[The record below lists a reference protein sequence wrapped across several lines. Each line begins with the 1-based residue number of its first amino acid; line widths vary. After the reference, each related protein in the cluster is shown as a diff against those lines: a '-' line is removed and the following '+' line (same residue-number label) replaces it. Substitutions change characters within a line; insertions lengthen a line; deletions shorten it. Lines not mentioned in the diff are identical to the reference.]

1 MLRDGAAPASLD
13 SILCTEQLNLR
24 PLRPPDHQRENCAL
38 VSLMQALA
46 DSPGTILQVLADTI
60 LDTLRCGSAGVS
72 LLTTHDG
79 GKRFYWPA
87 IAGIWK
93 EHIGGGTPRDFGPCG
108 TVLDHDKT
116 LLFKHVERVYTY
128 FEPVK
133 PLVEEALLAP
143 FYVQGQAVGTV
154 WAVAHDEGHKFDSED
169 KRQLESLAQ
178 FASAAYQ
185 AVSFFE
191 SRKQLAAIVES
202 SDDAIVSKNLNGI
215 ILSWNSGAQRI
226 FGYSAAE
233 AIGQPIT
240 LIIPKELQQEEREI
254 LERLRRGER
263 LDHFETVR
271 LRKDG
276 GRVNV
281 SLTISPVRDNQGRIV
296 GASKIAR
303 DISERRR
310 FEEALKESEFSAR
323 LLKVQD
329 EDRRSI
335 ARELHDGVGQLLAAA
350 SMNVGVVAQEKN
362 KLSPD
367 AARCIEDNRALLQ
380 QASSDI
386 RTVSYLLHPPLLDE
400 MGLRSALQWYVDG
413 FAERSKIATQLEVPT
428 DLGRLPRDYELVIFR
443 VAQECLTNI
452 HRHAKGSS
460 AVVRLSNAGGKL
472 TMEIRDNG
480 QGINPEIQ
488 AKIASGKSSGVGLR
502 GMRERVVAI
511 GGAFTVES
519 NGNGTSVFA
528 SLPFQAQFTLK
539 TEAVSVGK

>member
-1 MLRDGAAPASLD
+1 MALDGVPPASLD
-13 SILCTEQLNLR
+13 QILCTEQLNLR

-46 DSPGTILQVLADTI
+46 DSPETILQALADAI
-60 LDTLRCGSAGVS
+60 LETLRCGSAGVS

-87 IAGIWK
+87 IAGVWK
-93 EHIGGGTPRDFGPCG
+93 RHIGGGTPRDFGPCG
-108 TVLDHDKT
+108 TVLDHNKT

-143 FYVQGQAVGTV
+143 FYVRGQAVGTV
-154 WAVAHDEGHKFDSED
+154 WAVAHDESRKFDSED
-169 KRQLESLAQ
+169 KRQLESLAR

-185 AVSFFE
+185 TADFFD
-191 SRKQLAAIVES
+191 SKARLAAIVES

-215 ILSWNSGAQRI
+215 ILSWNSGAERI

-233 AIGQPIT
+233 AVGQPIT
-240 LIIPKELQQEEREI
+240 LIIPRELQQEEREI
-254 LERLRRGER
+254 LERLRNGER

-271 LRKDG
+271 FRKDG
-276 GRVNV
+276 RRVNV
-281 SLTISPVRDNQGRIV
+281 SLTISPVRDSQGRIV

-303 DISERRR
+303 DISERSR

-335 ARELHDGVGQLLAAA
+335 ARELHDGVGQLLAAI
-350 SMNVGVVAQEKN
+350 SMNIGVVAEEKN

-367 AARCIEDNRALLQ
+367 AARRVEENRVLLH
-380 QASSDI
+380 QASTDI

-400 MGLRSALQWYVDG
+400 MGLRSALQWYIEG
-413 FAERSKIATQLEVPT
+413 FSERSKIATRLEVPA
-428 DLGRLPRDYELVIFR
+428 DLVRLPRDYELVIFR

-460 AVVRLSNAGGKL
+460 AIVRLSNADGKL
-472 TMEIRDNG
+472 TMQIKDNG
-480 QGINPEIQ
+480 EGIDPEIQ
-488 AKIASGKSSGVGLR
+488 TRIASGKTSGVGLR
-502 GMRERVVAI
+502 GMRERLAAI
-511 GGAFTVES
+511 GGALRIES
-519 NGNGTSVFA
+519 NVNGTSVFV
-528 SLPFQAQFTLK
+528 SLPLEKAAEAAQGT
-539 TEAVSVGK
+539 

>member
-1 MLRDGAAPASLD
+1 MALDGVPPASLD
-13 SILCTEQLNLR
+13 QILCTEQLNLR

-46 DSPGTILQVLADTI
+46 DSPETILQALADAI
-60 LDTLRCGSAGVS
+60 LETLRCGSAGVS

-87 IAGIWK
+87 IAGVWK
-93 EHIGGGTPRDFGPCG
+93 RHIGGGTPRDFGPCG
-108 TVLDHDKT
+108 TVLDHNKT

-143 FYVQGQAVGTV
+143 FHVRGQAVGTV
-154 WAVAHDEGHKFDSED
+154 WAVAHDESRKFDSED
-169 KRQLESLAQ
+169 KRQLESLAR

-185 AVSFFE
+185 TADFFD
-191 SRKQLAAIVES
+191 SKARLAAIVES

-215 ILSWNSGAQRI
+215 ILSWNSGAERI

-233 AIGQPIT
+233 AVGQPIT
-240 LIIPKELQQEEREI
+240 LIIPRELQQEEREI
-254 LERLRRGER
+254 LERLRNGER

-271 LRKDG
+271 FRKDG
-276 GRVNV
+276 RRVNV
-281 SLTISPVRDNQGRIV
+281 SLTISPVRDSQGRII

-303 DISERRR
+303 DISERSR

-335 ARELHDGVGQLLAAA
+335 ARELHDGVGQLLAAI
-350 SMNVGVVAQEKN
+350 SMNIGVVAEEKN

-367 AARCIEDNRALLQ
+367 AARRVEENRVLLH
-380 QASSDI
+380 QASTDI

-400 MGLRSALQWYVDG
+400 MGLRSALQWYIEG
-413 FAERSKIATQLEVPT
+413 FSERSKIATRLEVPA
-428 DLGRLPRDYELVIFR
+428 DLVRLPRDYELVIFR

-452 HRHAKGSS
+452 HRHAKSSS
-460 AVVRLSNAGGKL
+460 AIVRLSNADGKL
-472 TMEIRDNG
+472 TMQIKDNG
-480 QGINPEIQ
+480 EGIDPEIQ
-488 AKIASGKSSGVGLR
+488 TRIASGKTSGVGLR
-502 GMRERVVAI
+502 GMRERLAAI
-511 GGAFTVES
+511 GGALRIES
-519 NGNGTSVFA
+519 NGNGTSVFV
-528 SLPFQAQFTLK
+528 SLPLEKAAEAAQGT
-539 TEAVSVGK
+539 